1 MYNIG
6 FVHNK
11 LGKTDG
17 VSLEVDKWKEVL
29 EDLGHNV
36 FYCAGNE
43 DRDDIFVIPEL
54 SFENPLT
61 NKILHNSTVK
71 FEDYDNNELL
81 KKDIFKQAQTIKDK
95 LINFIKNYNIDIL
108 IPNNLL
114 SVGYNIPAM
123 IALFEIIKEEKIPTI
138 NHNHDFYFEDSG
150 EVHPTKDLVLKL
162 LDKYSAPDF
171 PWVRNLVINKLA
183 QKELKK
189 RTGIEA
195 KIVPNVFDFT
205 QNVWEEDNYNKDFRK
220 EIGLKANDLMFLQAT
235 RILDRKGVETA
246 IEVIAELEKDK
257 NRAKLLGKLYN
268 GQEFNAESRIVLVCS
283 GYVEEFGITGSYY
296 NNLRKKAKELQVD
309 LIFVGDRVEHSRRIK
324 DNEKIYSLW
333 DSYVEADFVT
343 YPSLWEGWG
352 NQLIE
357 AIFAKKPVVI
367 FEYPVYKSDLKEVGF
382 DLVSLGDE
390 ITGYDKR
397 GLVKLPDKAI
407 ENSVDEIIKL
417 LKNDQKRKKVIQ
429 KNYEIAQYNYSFKV
443 LNDMIKEI
451 LDDLKVN

>member
-29 EDLGHNV
+29 KDLGHNV
-36 FYCAGNE
+36 FYCAGND
-43 DRDDIFVIPEL
+43 DRDDIFVIPQL

-71 FEDYDNNELL
+71 FEDYKDENILE
-81 KKDIFKQAQTIKDK
+81 KDIFKHANTIKEQ
-95 LINFIKNYNIDIL
+95 LNHFIKYHDIDIL

-123 IALFEIIKEEKIPTI
+123 IALYEIIKEEKIPTI

-150 EVHPTKDLVLKL
+150 EVHPTNDLVLNL

-171 PWVRNLVINKLA
+171 PWVKNLVINKLA
-183 QKELKK
+183 QKELKQ

-205 QNVWEEDNYNKDFRK
+205 QNVWKKDEYNEDFRK
-220 EIGLKANDLMFLQAT
+220 KIGLNPNDLMFLQAT

-246 IEVIAELEKDK
+246 IEVIAELEKEK
-257 NRAKLLGKLYN
+257 NREKLLGKLYN
-268 GQEFNAESRIVLVCS
+268 GKEFKAESKIVLVCS

-296 NNLRKKAKELQVD
+296 NNLRKKAKELQVN
-309 LIFVGDRVEHSRRIK
+309 LKFVGERVDHSRRREGDK
-324 DNEKIYSLW
+324 KIYSLW

-367 FEYPVYKSDLKEVGF
+367 FEYPVYKSDLKEMGF

-390 ITGYDKR
+390 IEGYDKR
-397 GLVKLPDKAI
+397 GFVELPDKAI

-417 LKNDQKRKKVIQ
+417 LKNNKKRKEVIQ
-429 KNYEIAQYNYSFKV
+429 KNYEIAESNYSFEV
-443 LNDMIKEI
+443 LTDIIKEI
-451 LDDLKVN
+451 IAELEVN